1 MGASRR
7 LVRAYAGLA
16 VALMLSFAQ
25 VAAAG
30 DRPVV
35 NIRIDNFGQINDHYY
50 RGGQPDDQDFKD
62 LAALGIRTVIDL
74 QKDGSAGEQRLVES
88 AGMNFYRIPMTT
100 TDRPSDAAVQQ
111 FLSLVNN
118 PANQPVYVH
127 CQGGRHRT
135 GVMTAAY
142 RMTQDGW
149 TADQAYAE
157 MKKYGFETL
166 IGHPVLKK
174 FVYDFY
180 TTLGAQS
187 GRATVKAG
195 GS

>member
-1 MGASRR
+1 MMDVSRR
-7 LVRAYAGLA
+7 LLRAYAGLA
-16 VALMLSFAQ
+16 VALTLSFAQ
-25 VAAAG
+25 VAAASG
-30 DRPVV
+30 PAD
-35 NIRIDNFGQINDHYY
+35 IRIDNFGKINDHYY
-50 RGGQPDDQDFKD
+50 RGAQPDDRDFKD

-74 QKDGSAGEQRLVES
+74 QKDGSVGEQRLVES
-88 AGMNFYRIPMTT
+88 AGMKFYRIPMTT

-111 FLSLVNN
+111 FLTLVND

-149 TADQAYAE
+149 SADQAYGE

-166 IGHPVLKK
+166 LGHPVLKK
-174 FVYDFY
+174 FVYDYY
-180 TTLGAQS
+180 TTLAAQA
-187 GRATVKAG
+187 GR
-195 GS
+195 SRD